1 MLSKHK
7 AIPIVTLF
15 IDNTR
20 IWTLQIKM
28 ENGIAADQ
36 SDRRRVASSFS
47 WRDDSVKFTDK

>member
-1 MLSKHK
+1 
-7 AIPIVTLF
+7 
-15 IDNTR
+15 
-20 IWTLQIKM
+20 M